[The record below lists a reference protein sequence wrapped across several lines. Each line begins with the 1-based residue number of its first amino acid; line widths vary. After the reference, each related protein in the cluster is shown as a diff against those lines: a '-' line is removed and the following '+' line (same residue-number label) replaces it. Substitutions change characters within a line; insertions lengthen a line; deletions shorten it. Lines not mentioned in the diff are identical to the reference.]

1 MQPNFLVQK
10 VIYHELL
17 STCSIKFDTLATKSR
32 WTMTNTPLYIT
43 WCWTSDPTSALW
55 ASGQRRVRVPGRVEA
70 ESPSRA
76 DSASEFLVFPFRLS
90 RSVYILLSF
99 IYTHNIH
106 MRLFL
111 FFLFEK
117 KANRDNMW
125 RVLLRLSDAV
135 DIVSSSTQLIKLNFN
150 DLIPMPAMHDF

>member
-1 MQPNFLVQK
+1 
-10 VIYHELL
+10 
-17 STCSIKFDTLATKSR
+17 
-32 WTMTNTPLYIT
+32 MTITPLYIT
-43 WCWTSDPTSALW
+43 WCWTSDPTSALG

-90 RSVYILLSF
+90 RWCILLSF
-99 IYTHNIH
+99 IYPQHTHALIS
-106 MRLFL
+106 FL
-111 FFLFEK
+111 SFK
-117 KANRDNMW
+117 KKKKSERDNMW

-135 DIVSSSTQLIKLNFN
+135 DIVSSSTQLIKFHFN